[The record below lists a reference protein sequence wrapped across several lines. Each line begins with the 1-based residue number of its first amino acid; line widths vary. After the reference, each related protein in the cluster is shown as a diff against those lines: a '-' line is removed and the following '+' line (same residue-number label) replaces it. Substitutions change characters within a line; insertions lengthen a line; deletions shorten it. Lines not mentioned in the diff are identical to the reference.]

1 MITVLHMPSLLQI
14 LNKKKDQWMESFH
27 FRLARPDALLQLA
40 VLGLM
45 SGLITG
51 AVIVIFRLLVEQT
64 QDYLLPGGGPENY
77 EALGVGLRLLFP
89 IVSAVLLGL
98 LFYKASNGIRVLGV
112 ASVMERMAYHQGYL
126 TARGFMLQFVGAAL
140 AIIGGHSVGRE
151 GPHIYLGAASASL
164 FGQSLNLPNN
174 SIRTL
179 VASGVAAAIAASFNT
194 PLAGVIFALEV
205 IMMEYTLVSFIPI
218 MLAAVTATGLSNFIL
233 GSEPAFS
240 IPDFNFSSFAELPLI
255 ILLGL
260 IVGAGATLYNQM
272 IEIISIKTKHIEI
285 WWRVIAAGV
294 FVAIIGVFQPEVFGI
309 GYDTVNTTLLGGYT
323 VTALLGLFFAK
334 LLATS
339 LCIGLGVPGG
349 MIGPAFFIG
358 AALGAVVG
366 YLASYLFGYDA
377 SDIGFYA
384 ILGMGAMVGASLQ
397 APLAALTAIMELTY
411 NPGIIMPGMLTI
423 VIAQLTASEVFNKQS
438 LFLSMLRNNG
448 LDYDINPVLQVLRG
462 IGVASVLDN
471 NFTRMSAL
479 SNVAEAKKLI
489 TVDAKVNWILINN
502 GEGELKTLLPIAE
515 LAKYIQTQQSE
526 KINDQTAESTD
537 IENLEEHE
545 IDLIEIPANR
555 LQLSP
560 ISLQANLQQAH
571 EKFEQGA
578 EALYVVFNEAQTNN
592 SSRVY
597 GIITKAMVDASY
609 KL

>member
-1 MITVLHMPSLLQI
+1 MLPLLKI
-14 LNKKKDQWMESFH
+14 LNKKKAQWMESFH

-40 VLGLM
+40 VLGLI

-51 AVIVIFRLLVEQT
+51 AVIVIFRLLVEET
-64 QDYLLPGGGPENY
+64 QDYLLPGDGPENY
-77 EALGVGLRLLFP
+77 EALSTGLRLLFP
-89 IVSAVLLGL
+89 IVSGLLLAL
-98 LFYKASNGIRVLGV
+98 LFYKASNGLRVLGV
-112 ASVMERMAYHQGYL
+112 ARVMERLAYHQGYL
-126 TARGFMLQFVGAAL
+126 TVRGFILQFVGAAL
-140 AIIGGHSVGRE
+140 AITGGLSVGRE
-151 GPHIYLGAASASL
+151 GPHIYLGAASGSL

-179 VASGVAAAIAASFNT
+179 VASGAAAAIAASFNT

-260 IVGAGATLYNQM
+260 IVGAGAAFYNQL
-272 IEIISIKTKHIEI
+272 IEIISVKTKHIEI
-285 WWRVIAAGV
+285 WWKVIAAGV
-294 FVAIIGVFQPEVFGI
+294 FVAIIGLFYPEVFGI

-323 VTALLGLFFAK
+323 VTVLFGLFFAK

-358 AALGAVVG
+358 AALGAIVG
-366 YLASYLFGYDA
+366 YLASYFFGYDA

-438 LFLSMLRNNG
+438 LFISMMRNNG

-471 NFTRMSAL
+471 KFTRL
-479 SNVAEAKKLI
+479 SPLTNMAAAKKMI
-489 TVDAKVNWILINN
+489 TADAKVNWILINN
-502 GEGELKTLLPIAE
+502 GEGELKTMLPIAE
-515 LAKYIQTQQSE
+515 LAKYIQTEQSE
-526 KINDQTAESTD
+526 KMDDEASESTD
-537 IENLEEHE
+537 IENLEEQ
-545 IDLIEIPANR
+545 DVNLIEIPANR

-571 EKFEQGA
+571 EKFVQGA
-578 EALYVVFNEAQTNN
+578 EALYVVFNEEEADKN
-592 SSRVY
+592 SRVY
-597 GIITKAMVDASY
+597 GIITKSMVDDSY

>member
-1 MITVLHMPSLLQI
+1 MPSLLKTI
-14 LNKKKDQWMESFH
+14 NKKKAQWMEAFH
-27 FRLARPDALLQLA
+27 FKLARPDALLQLA
-40 VLGLM
+40 VLGLI

-51 AVIVIFRLLVEQT
+51 AIIVIFRLLVEET
-64 QDYLLPGGGPENY
+64 QDYLLPGKGSENY
-77 EALGVGLRLLFP
+77 EALGAGLRLILP
-89 IVSAVLLGL
+89 IASGLLLAL
-98 LFYKASNGIRVLGV
+98 LFYKASNGLRVLGV
-112 ASVMERMAYHQGYL
+112 ARVMERMAYHQGYF
-126 TARGFMLQFVGAAL
+126 TIRGFILQFAGSAL
-140 AIIGGHSVGRE
+140 ALIGGHSVGRE
-151 GPHIYLGAASASL
+151 GPHIYLGASSGSL

-218 MLAAVTATGLSNFIL
+218 MLAAVTATGVSNFVL
-233 GSEPAFS
+233 GSEPAFV
-240 IPDFNFSSFAELPLI
+240 IPKFHFSSFAELPLV

-260 IVGAGATLYNQM
+260 VIGASAALYNQM
-272 IEIISIKTKHIEI
+272 IEIISIKTKQIEI
-285 WWRVIAAGV
+285 WWKLIAAGV
-294 FVAIIGVFQPEVFGI
+294 FVALIGLFYPEVLGI
-309 GYDTVNTTLLGGYT
+309 GYDSVNTTLLGGYT
-323 VTALLGLFFAK
+323 TTVLLGLFIAK

-358 AALGAVVG
+358 ATLGAMVG
-366 YLASYLFGYDA
+366 YLASYFFGYNA

-423 VIAQLTASEVFNKQS
+423 VIAQLTASEAFNKPS
-438 LFLSMLRNNG
+438 LFISMLRNNG
-448 LDYDINPVLQVLRG
+448 LDYDINPVLQVLRRL
-462 IGVASVLDN
+462 GVASVLDH
-471 NFTRMSAL
+471 NFVRVPAL
-479 SNVAEAKKLI
+479 SNIAAAKKIL
-489 TVDAKVNWILINN
+489 TPDTRTNWILINN
-502 GEGELKTLLPIAE
+502 NKGEPKTMLPIAE
-515 LAKYIQTQQSE
+515 LAKYIQIKQSE
-526 KINDQTAESTD
+526 HTDDQTKNTN

-545 IDLIEIPANR
+545 INFLEIPANR

-571 EKFEQGA
+571 EKFEKGA
-578 EALYVVFNEAQTNN
+578 EALYVVFNEAKADKH
-592 SSRVY
+592 SRIY
-597 GIITKAMVDASY
+597 GIITKSMVDDSY